1 MIRRPPRSTRTD
13 TLFPYTTLFR
23 STPLPREALQLLL
36 TSLEKHLGA
45 NLLRVKG
52 LVNVVEEP
60 GRPAVIQG
68 AQHLLHN
75 LAWLPEWPDA
85 DERTRIVFIT
95 QGVPAGELEEMVNLL
110 DRLAQPTP
118 TARLRAGGQA
128 RDPPICPLYPRA
140 DELP

>member
-95 QGVPAGELEEMVNLL
+95 QGVPAGELEEMVTLL
-110 DRLAQPTP
+110 DSVAQ
-118 TARLRAGGQA
+118 RKIGRASCKERGCQ
-128 RDPPICPLYPRA
+128 Y
-140 DELP
+140 E

>member
-1 MIRRPPRSTRTD
+1 MSLSSFSLIRE
-13 TLFPYTTLFR
+13 
-23 STPLPREALQLLL
+23 TPLPREALQLLL

-52 LVNVVEEP
+52 LVNVVEAP

-85 DERTRIVFIT
+85 DERKRSVLLT
-95 QGVPAGELEEMVNLL
+95 QGVPQGVLEAWVTPL
-110 DRLAQPTP
+110 DHRSPRPPT
-118 TARLRAGGQA
+118 
-128 RDPPICPLYPRA
+128 
-140 DELP
+140 

>member
-1 MIRRPPRSTRTD
+1 MIRRPPRSTLTD

-23 STPLPREALQLLL
+23 SHSHDQSIASFSLIRETPLPREALQLLL

-95 QGVPAGELEEMVNLL
+95 QGVPARPEE
-110 DRLAQPTP
+110 R
-118 TARLRAGGQA
+118 RGGQECV
-128 RDPPICPLYPRA
+128 RT
-140 DELP
+140 